1 MNLIGLCDRGNEL
14 SSLSDDL
21 VTFPFHAKLNDIGP
35 TITEGF
41 CQITVV
47 TLPAIGLV
55 NESVKPALIE
65 WLQGVEWLG
74 GEEMRSTANFDQF
87 ATTTAEKTGNE
98 MGRVNAS
105 TKIRILKNSLLKGDG
120 GLDASDHEF
129 G

>member
-1 MNLIGLCDRGNEL
+1 MDLIGLCDRGNEL

-65 WLQGVEWLG
+65 WLQGVRVAWRG
-74 GEEMRSTANFDQF
+74 GDEINCELRS
-87 ATTTAEKTGNE
+87 
-98 MGRVNAS
+98 
-105 TKIRILKNSLLKGDG
+105 IR
-120 GLDASDHEF
+120 DHHR
-129 G
+129 

>member
-1 MNLIGLCDRGNEL
+1 MDLIGPCHRGNEL
-14 SSLSDDL
+14 SSLSDCF
-21 VTFPFHAKLNDIGP
+21 VTFPLHAKLNDIGP

-41 CQITVV
+41 CQITVA

-55 NESVKPALIE
+55 NESIQPALIE
-65 WLQGVEWLG
+65 WLQGVEWFG
-74 GEEMRSTANFDQF
+74 GGQLRSTANFDQF

-98 MGRVNAS
+98 MGRVNTS
-105 TKIRILKNSLLKGDG
+105 TKIRILKNGLLKGDC